1 MFVRMAI
8 IGTVLVLISLM
19 SGMWTGE
26 KVFGAAVP
34 PTKLTDQKIFEITAD
49 WTRGLS
55 LRHGVMWIVHKIDYA
70 TQDEAEMEITVIL
83 TDKITRQV
91 ESEQR
96 YLVLIAQGKVVGTHE
111 LGRQDATPCQSP
123 SKEV

>member
-55 LRHGVMWIVHKIDYA
+55 LRHGVMWIVHKTILSLSNIQLKTIRA
-70 TQDEAEMEITVIL
+70 AHAHVTVN
-83 TDKITRQV
+83 
-91 ESEQR
+91 SF
-96 YLVLIAQGKVVGTHE
+96 
-111 LGRQDATPCQSP
+111 CC
-123 SKEV
+123 